1 MTFNWRRAVVFTHRW
16 LGIAGCTLFVAWFA
30 SGIVMMYARMPE
42 LSLTKRQARLPTL
55 DLAHAIFSPAR
66 IVQRSGR
73 DVPDRIDVGMLFGR
87 PVYRLTSGGQTS
99 VVFADD
105 GARLAPLTAE
115 QALSAARQF
124 APEHAT
130 TVRYDGRLAEPDQW
144 AFEHRA
150 ALPMHRIALG
160 DADDG
165 EIYVSERTGEVVIE
179 TTASGRR
186 VAYVGAIL
194 HWLYWTPFR
203 RHDAAWTRSIIWL
216 SGAGVVT
223 CVLGLAWGIYSG
235 LNSPYRGWMRWH
247 HFAGLVFGAVS
258 LTWAFSGL
266 LSMDPWGLS
275 SDGAPTAAQRAAF
288 AGDRRRALAVLDAR
302 WNDVRRA
309 SDREAAAAKEIEIT
323 WFRGA
328 PQFSVNGVPM
338 RAVERDEL
346 MAAAR
351 DAMPGT
357 TMTDIA
363 WLDDYDSYYYDRQ
376 RRAALPVMR
385 VRYDDPARTWL
396 YVDARLGTIVRKE
409 DRVSRVDR
417 WLYHGLHSWDFPFL
431 YGRRPL
437 WDIVVIL
444 LSLGGMSSAVTALVP
459 AWRRL
464 RRHAPRLY
472 S

>member
-1 MTFNWRRAVVFTHRW
+1 MTFDWRRAVVFMHRW

-42 LSLTKRQARLPTL
+42 LSPTERQARLPPL
-55 DLAHAIFSPAR
+55 DLAHATSGLAR
-66 IVQRSGR
+66 LVRESGR
-73 DVPDRIDVGMLFGR
+73 DAPDRIVVGMLFGR
-87 PVYRLTSGGQTS
+87 PVYRLISGRQTS

-105 GARLAPLTAE
+105 GARLEPLTPE
-115 QALSAARQF
+115 QALVAAREF
-124 APEHAT
+124 APEHAA

-144 AFEHRA
+144 AFEHLA
-150 ALPMHRIALG
+150 ALPMHRVALG
-160 DADDG
+160 DADDSSV
-165 EIYVSERTGEVVIE
+165 YVSERTGEIVIE
-179 TTASGRR
+179 TTASSRR
-186 VAYVGAIL
+186 LAYAGAIL

-203 RHDAAWTRSIIWL
+203 RHGVVWTQSIIWL

-223 CVLGLAWGIYSG
+223 CLLGLVWGVYTG
-235 LNSPYRGWMRWH
+235 LKSPYRGWMRWH
-247 HFAGLVFGAVS
+247 HGVGLVFGGVS
-258 LTWAFSGL
+258 LAWVFSGL

-275 SDGAPTAAQRAAF
+275 SDGAPTSAQRVAF
-288 AGDRRRALAVLDAR
+288 AGDRVRALNDLDAR
-302 WNDVRRA
+302 WDDVRRHA
-309 SDREAAAAKEIEIT
+309 PRDSTIVKEIEIT

-328 PQFSVNGVPM
+328 PQFSVNGRPM
-338 RAVERDEL
+338 RAVDRDDL
-346 MAAAR
+346 MAVAR
-351 DAMPGT
+351 AAMPDAAV
-357 TMTDIA
+357 TDAA

-396 YVDARLGTIVRKE
+396 YIDAQRGTVLRKE

-431 YGRRPL
+431 YRRRPL
-437 WDIVVIL
+437 WDILLIL
-444 LSLGGMSSAVTALVP
+444 LSLGGISSAVTALVP

-464 RRHAPRLY
+464 RRHARRLY